1 MEDKMIECIN
11 IRNNH
16 QFLANPLASQHE
28 LRFKSIIVRQ
38 GWEVPSYENLEYDSY
53 DNPAATYLVW
63 RDYNKVV
70 RGVSRLYPTDRP
82 YMLQEVFSHLSN
94 ADLPNSKQIWEG
106 SRFCVDESLPADI
119 RQQIIKELVVSYLE
133 FGLVNDIEAFIGLMY
148 PAYWRNIFTK
158 SGWDIEWLGSPEKLE
173 DGKRVRAGKVHVSE
187 RALEKVRETT
197 GIYQSI
203 TNLITDKNNRTK
215 EAA

>member
-63 RDYNKVV
+63 
-70 RGVSRLYPTDRP
+70 
-82 YMLQEVFSHLSN
+82 
-94 ADLPNSKQIWEG
+94 
-106 SRFCVDESLPADI
+106 
-119 RQQIIKELVVSYLE
+119 
-133 FGLVNDIEAFIGLMY
+133 
-148 PAYWRNIFTK
+148 
-158 SGWDIEWLGSPEKLE
+158 
-173 DGKRVRAGKVHVSE
+173 
-187 RALEKVRETT
+187 
-197 GIYQSI
+197 
-203 TNLITDKNNRTK
+203 
-215 EAA
+215 

>member
-1 MEDKMIECIN
+1 MIECIN

-16 QFLANPLASQHE
+16 LFLNNPLASQHE
-28 LRFKSIIVRQ
+28 LRFKSIVVRQ
-38 GWEVPSYENLEYDSY
+38 GWEVPSYKNLEYDTY
-53 DNPAATYLVW
+53 DNPATTYLVW

-82 YMLQEVFSHLSN
+82 YMLQEVFSHLVK
-94 ADLPNSKQIWEG
+94 DQKLPSSEHVWEG
-106 SRFCVDESLPADI
+106 SRFCVDESLPPEI

-133 FGLVNDIEAFIGLMY
+133 FGLDNNIESFIGLMY

-158 SGWDIEWLGSPEKLE
+158 SGWDIEWLGEAEKLD
-173 DGKRVRAGKVHVSE
+173 DGKRVRAGKVLVTPE
-187 RALEKVRETT
+187 TLAKVRETT
-197 GIYQSI
+197 GIFQNV
-203 TNLITDKNNRTK
+203 TNNRKEIQITTR

>member
-1 MEDKMIECIN
+1 MIECVN

-16 QFLANPLASQHE
+16 LFLENPLASQHE
-28 LRFKSIIVRQ
+28 LRFRSIILRQ
-38 GWEVPSYENLEYDSY
+38 GWEVPSYQKLEYDAY

-82 YMLQEVFSHLSN
+82 YMLKEVFSHLSDN
-94 ADLPNSKQIWEG
+94 ELPQSEEIWEG
-106 SRFCVDESLPADI
+106 SRFCVDENLPITI

-133 FGLVNDIEAFIGLMY
+133 FGLANNIHAFIGLMY

-158 SGWDIEWLGSPEKLE
+158 SGWAIEWLGEAEKLE
-173 DGKRVRAGKVHVSE
+173 DGKRVRAGKVLVSE
-187 RALEKVRETT
+187 EALNKVRETT

-203 TNLITDKNNRTK
+203 TSLLENNSISTK